1 MPNEQLKYLIILW
14 RIGLRG
20 SRGELDCIV
29 RSSRVLAHERH
40 PTGWVRRWRGA
51 SLLWT
56 SGVLQRLGRI
66 PRHATGT
73 ILLHWKTLE
82 KMEGE
87 EWGTLKTEGPRRN
100 QRREKACKHE
110 PSSPPPRPLNE
121 RIVSAPAALLGS
133 LRVGT
138 FSVSEQGERGTT
150 LCW

>member
-20 SRGELDCIV
+20 SRGELYCIV

-66 PRHATGT
+66 PWHATRT
-73 ILLHWKTLE
+73 ILLHWKTLG
-82 KMEGE
+82 KWKVRNG
-87 EWGTLKTEGPRRN
+87 RRWR
-100 QRREKACKHE
+100 QRGHNIIKDVKRHLNT
-110 PSSPPPRPLNE
+110 SPTPRPLNE